1 MVAFLILKVHSKVLL
16 SLTCYSLSLSKL
28 LLGHRAVYVGVH
40 VPFSKE
46 GRRRHKHRG
55 HKHHHRRRKDKDSD
69 KEDGRESPSYGR
81 KKLLFTNG
89 LNFFSKKFHVSHF
102 IPMK

>member
-1 MVAFLILKVHSKVLL
+1 MLSRLLYLDFGKTSNILLKF
-16 SLTCYSLSLSKL
+16 

-81 KKLLFTNG
+81 KKLAFADG
-89 LNFFSKKFHVSHF
+89 LNFFSKKYHVFHF